1 MLKRLIFVVE
11 QWVLFI
17 VWRQTWQARRFKIFE
32 SARHFRIESNRIWTS
47 DSNSNR
53 IWKLRRSRSKSYIR
67 CLYASIFSG
76 HWDIGDVKARNG
88 PKFEFFSNFWPILW
102 NPFAKVVGSMPECA
116 QICALHM
123 RLQSTALGDAKE
135 NRNGRRL
142 SPYRRKPQ
150 NWYYVTHFLAH
161 PLEPG
166 DRWVQ
171 THATVG

>member
-1 MLKRLIFVVE
+1 MLKRLKFVVE
-11 QWVLFI
+11 QWLLFM
-17 VWRQTWQARRFKIFE
+17 VRRQTWQAGAALRNFRIGPSLSIQIE
-32 SARHFRIESNRIWTS
+32 SGRPIRIRIESGSFACPNRKAT
-47 DSNSNR
+47 
-53 IWKLRRSRSKSYIR
+53 
-67 CLYASIFSG
+67 YAACKPLFFSS
-76 HWDIGDVKARNG
+76 HWDIGDVKARNC
-88 PKFEFFSNFWPILW
+88 PKFEFFSNSFPILW
-102 NPFAKVVGSMPECA
+102 NPFAKVDGSMPECA
-116 QICALHM
+116 QVRALYM

-161 PLEPG
+161 PVEPR